1 MLGINLGESEDIP
14 LDATIQTLLLKNEY
28 RILLSENLKIFKIF
42 IDLKNYIY
50 KYLIKFI
57 FCKLLN

>member
-28 RILLSENLKIFKIF
+28 QV
-42 IDLKNYIY
+42 YI
-50 KYLIKFI
+50 
-57 FCKLLN
+57 NN